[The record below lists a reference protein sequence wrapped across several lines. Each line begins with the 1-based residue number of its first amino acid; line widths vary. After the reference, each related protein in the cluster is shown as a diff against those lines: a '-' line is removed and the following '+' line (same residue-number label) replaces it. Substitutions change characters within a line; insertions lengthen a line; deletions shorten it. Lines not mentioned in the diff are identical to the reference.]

1 MAIFNSYVKLPEGKF
16 GIDQTCFFSGI
27 FSEPGR
33 VYKAK
38 IGSLW
43 GRGLVTWKCTP
54 RKTGAVLEP
63 CWNLS
68 LLGCKGGLMWG
79 CNLQG
84 FHTGYEQF
92 WEKESQ
98 VWPRSCVNKYGNGA
112 SYFFSVR
119 MPYQTLG
126 KGFCHVLAVEW
137 VAGWCFHLL
146 VNKWHKG
153 PNSLLFLGWLETSN
167 LAESRLVIFLFIG
180 GVHPRKLQN
189 ALNFHMG
196 RVGENGVSPGW

>member
-1 MAIFNSYVKLPEGKF
+1 M
-16 GIDQTCFFSGI
+16 FFFQG
-27 FSEPGR
+27 FSELGR
-33 VYKAK
+33 VHKAK
-38 IGSLW
+38 LGSENQGFSSKFPTANLLGFSLW

-68 LLGCKGGLMWG
+68 LGCKGGLMWG

-98 VWPRSCVNKYGNGA
+98 VWPRSCVTKYGNGA
-112 SYFFSVR
+112 SYFFFSVR

-137 VAGWCFHLL
+137 VAGWCFHLP

-180 GVHPRKLQN
+180 GVHPRKWQN

-196 RVGENGVSPGW
+196 RVGENGVSPGR